1 MKSLKSLFIVLISMV
16 AFVLVF
22 SCRSVYATG
31 GLVLNPG
38 ATTNTITNTTTNT
51 TANTTTNSVTNATT
65 NTSRLNTS
73 TTNNINSDVNKDLP
87 QTGETDTYIIAG
99 IGAVALVIG
108 TIAFI
113 KSRSI

>member
-1 MKSLKSLFIVLISMV
+1 MKSLKSLFIVLISIA
-16 AFVLVF
+16 AFVLIF
-22 SCRSVYATG
+22 NCRSVYATG

-38 ATTNTITNTTTNT
+38 TATTNTTNTTNNT
-51 TANTTTNSVTNATT
+51 TNNTTTNSTTNSTT
-65 NTSRLNTS
+65 NTSKLNTS

-108 TIAFI
+108 TIAFV
-113 KSRSI
+113 KSRNI

>member
-1 MKSLKSLFIVLISMV
+1 MKSLKSLLIVLISIV

-38 ATTNTITNTTTNT
+38 AATSNPTNT
-51 TANTTTNSVTNATT
+51 TANTTTNSVTNVTT
-65 NTSRLNTS
+65 NTTRLNTS

>member
-1 MKSLKSLFIVLISMV
+1 MKSLKSLLIVLISMV

-38 ATTNTITNTTTNT
+38 AATSNTANT

-65 NTSRLNTS
+65 NTTRLNTS

>member
-1 MKSLKSLFIVLISMV
+1 MKSLKSLLIVLISMV

-38 ATTNTITNTTTNT
+38 AATSNTTNA
-51 TANTTTNSVTNATT
+51 TANTTTNSVTNVTT
-65 NTSRLNTS
+65 NTTRLNTS

>member
-31 GLVLNPG
+31 GLV
-38 ATTNTITNTTTNT
+38 
-51 TANTTTNSVTNATT
+51 
-65 NTSRLNTS
+65 TS

>member
-1 MKSLKSLFIVLISMV
+1 MKSLKSLLIVLISMV

-38 ATTNTITNTTTNT
+38 AATSNTTNT
-51 TANTTTNSVTNATT
+51 TANTTTNSVTNTTT
-65 NTSRLNTS
+65 NTTRLNTS

>member
-1 MKSLKSLFIVLISMV
+1 MKSLKSLLIVLISMV

-38 ATTNTITNTTTNT
+38 ATTSNTANTTTNT
-51 TANTTTNSVTNATT
+51 TANTTTNSVANATT
-65 NTSRLNTS
+65 NTTRLNTS
-73 TTNNINSDVNKDLP
+73 TTNNINSNVNKDLP

>member
-38 ATTNTITNTTTNT
+38 ATTNTTTNAT
-51 TANTTTNSVTNATT
+51 TNTTTNSVTNATT
-65 NTSRLNTS
+65 NTTRLNTS

>member
-1 MKSLKSLFIVLISMV
+1 MKSLKSLLIVLISMV

-38 ATTNTITNTTTNT
+38 AATSNTANT
-51 TANTTTNSVTNATT
+51 TANTTTNSVTNVTT
-65 NTSRLNTS
+65 NTTRLNTS

>member
-1 MKSLKSLFIVLISMV
+1 MKSLKSLLIVLVSMV

-38 ATTNTITNTTTNT
+38 AATSNTANT

-65 NTSRLNTS
+65 NTTRLNTS

>member
-1 MKSLKSLFIVLISMV
+1 MKSLKSLLIVLISMV

-38 ATTNTITNTTTNT
+38 AATSNPTNT

>member
-38 ATTNTITNTTTNT
+38 A
-51 TANTTTNSVTNATT
+51 TTNSVTNATT

>member
-38 ATTNTITNTTTNT
+38 ATNTTT
-51 TANTTTNSVTNATT
+51 NTTTNSVTNATT
-65 NTSRLNTS
+65 NTTRLNTS